1 MLFYLKNSTRLNSGV
16 FNLEESMEKVKC
28 PFCGYEMPI
37 RYDKEK
43 SKAKGI
49 FIKCK
54 GRKCKKEFEIKINVK

>member
-1 MLFYLKNSTRLNSGV
+1 MMCFLNTGG
-16 FNLEESMEKVKC
+16 EMERVKC

-37 RYDKEK
+37 FYDREK
-43 SKAKGI
+43 AKSKGI